1 MSRGF
6 YGRLAKDNIKKNGKI
21 YLPYILTITLSVAMF
36 YIIQSL
42 AINPGFQKMLGYS
55 TMNEILM
62 FACWVVRIFIVIFL
76 LYTNSFLIKRRK
88 KEFGVFHVL
97 GMEKKHL
104 SITLFWESL
113 YVLAIS
119 LVVGLVAGIL
129 LDKLMFMIL
138 IRMLGFQVPLGFF
151 VSPKAILNTIL
162 LFAVVSLVN
171 YLYDV
176 AQIRGTTPID
186 LLRGENVGEKEPK
199 AKWFM
204 ALLGCLALAGGY
216 SISIMIKD
224 PVASIPFF
232 FVAVLL
238 VIFGTYLL
246 FTAGSIAL
254 LKLLKKNKKFYYKTS
269 HFASVSGMI
278 YRMKQNAVGLAH
290 ICILSTMVLVMVST
304 TTSMMV
310 GMKDI
315 LYTRHPMQIMCY
327 GAKSDRQTDMEM
339 IKKIRNL
346 VKDEDYNITK
356 ENYYRGLELSGTRDG
371 SDIKADPYVN
381 YTGTDEC
388 FIFFFMSLTDYNNSL
403 GTSEKLNPGEILV
416 YSGRKLYGEKELNI
430 LGNSYK
436 VKKEVEEMPLS
447 GELSANIRDTIYVVL
462 PDDAALEELN
472 RIAQEQL
479 GSKIEGG
486 VNYIYH
492 MYGFDID
499 GDDEAQKEV
508 YIKLKKFLNNSKWSY
523 NTECRAASGR
533 DMMALY
539 GGLFFTGTFLGMLF
553 LMATVLIIY
562 YKQMSEGYDDQK
574 RFAIMQQVGMTKKEV
589 SATIRSQVLMVF
601 FLPLVVAGIH
611 LCFAF
616 PIISRLLKLFNML
629 NTKLYVE
636 CLAGCFLI
644 FALVYVAI
652 YLVTAKAYNRIVQ
665 K

>member
-119 LVVGLVAGIL
+119 LAVGLIVGLL
-129 LDKLMFMIL
+129 LDKLLFMIL

-176 AQIRGTTPID
+176 AQIRGATPID

-327 GAKSDRQTDMEM
+327 GAKSDRQTDLEM

-371 SDIKADPYVN
+371 SNIKADAYVN

-388 FIFFFMSLTDYNNSL
+388 FIFSFMSLTDYNNSL

-447 GELSANIRDTIYVVL
+447 GELSANIMDTIYVVL

-479 GSKIEGG
+479 GAKIEGG

-508 YIKLKKFLNNSKWSY
+508 YIKLKEFLDNSKWSY